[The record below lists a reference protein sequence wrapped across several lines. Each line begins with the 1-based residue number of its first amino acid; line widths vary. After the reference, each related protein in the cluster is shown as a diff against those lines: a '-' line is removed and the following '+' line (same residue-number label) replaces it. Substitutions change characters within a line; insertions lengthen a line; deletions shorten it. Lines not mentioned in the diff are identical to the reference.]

1 MLRDVRLTGVV
12 TIILSFFLSK
22 KSRYRY
28 IGPYKVIDKISSQAY
43 KPGLHSN
50 MKVRHAVHIGLLKE
64 FNSSPHGSE
73 IPDDIPSS
81 NDYIHGDDTFHVHSI
96 IDYKIAPHPQTY
108 AKGPALL
115 FKVKWE
121 GYDSSENSWEPYIH
135 VKRTDC
141 FDDYIRNNVK
151 FRLLL
156 LSNEYK
162 KLSSA
167 YSSRFPRVL
176 SSIVKS

>member
-1 MLRDVRLTGVV
+1 MLNTQNLK
-12 TIILSFFLSK
+12 LLNQPSK
-22 KSRYRY
+22 KFRSRF
-28 IGPYKVIDKISSQAY
+28 IGPYKIIEKISSQAY
-43 KPGLHSN
+43 KLDLPLN
-50 MKVRHAVHIGLLKE
+50 MKVHPVFHIGLLKE
-64 FNSSPHGSE
+64 FNSSLHGSE
-73 IPDDIPSS
+73 LPDDIPSS
-81 NDYIHGDDTFHVHSI
+81 NDFIYGDDTFHVHSI
-96 IDYKIAPHPQTY
+96 IDHKIAPHPSTY

-121 GYDSSENSWEPYIH
+121 GYDSSKDSWEPYIN

-141 FDDYIRNNVK
+141 FNDYIKSSDK

-162 KLSSA
+162 KLSSS

-176 SSIVKS
+176 SSIVQS